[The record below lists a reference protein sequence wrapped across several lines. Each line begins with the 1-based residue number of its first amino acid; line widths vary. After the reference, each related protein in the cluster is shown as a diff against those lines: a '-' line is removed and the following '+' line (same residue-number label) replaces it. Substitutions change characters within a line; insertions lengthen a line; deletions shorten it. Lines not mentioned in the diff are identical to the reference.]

1 MELFQKLI
9 IYTKWKFLNMKGLQ
23 CTTIHKQLGNG
34 FTIIIIFCNDE
45 IIKLINLIAIQNKS
59 FKNHFKMA

>member
-1 MELFQKLI
+1 
-9 IYTKWKFLNMKGLQ
+9 MKGLQ

-34 FTIIIIFCNDE
+34 FIIIIFCNDE